1 MFSFYDLLILFA
13 LTPVTA
19 VGEQP
24 TSFAVLCVGSPSW
37 RCCVILPTV
46 SSNTCLA
53 AMLPVRQVQQLVKVC
68 KRSLVTADYFT
79 YLDVCRCPPK

>member
-1 MFSFYDLLILFA
+1 MFYDLLMLFA
-13 LTPVTA
+13 LTVTA

-46 SSNTCLA
+46 SCNTCIA
-53 AMLPVRQVQQLVKVC
+53 ATLPVSQAGA
-68 KRSLVTADYFT
+68 TA
-79 YLDVCRCPPK
+79 C